1 MIGKSLFCLAV
12 FVGSLL
18 GLCANAVTTSK
29 NIDIIVTH
37 GAALTTFTFVN
48 NTRNTLPAGTPVTLG
63 QAFRYSDIMPGN
75 HPIIRDAATHVPL
88 TGQQWDEISTWRENS
103 GNNSWR
109 HAVWAIWLPNSLA
122 SGATYSVEFVSASG
136 AYSEASHQP
145 LSALCNGPARHDIK
159 IHLTDIR
166 NQDDTVRDSGDA
178 TFRLCDNISNVGR
191 DA

>member
-48 NTRNTLPAGTPVTLG
+48 NTRNTLPAGTPVSLG

-88 TGQQWDEISTWRENS
+88 AGQQWDEISTWRENS
-103 GNNSWR
+103 GNSSCQPP
-109 HAVWAIWLPNSLA
+109 AIIPRPPINRLA
-122 SGATYSVEFVSASG
+122 PCATVPPRTTSRS
-136 AYSEASHQP
+136 
-145 LSALCNGPARHDIK
+145 
-159 IHLTDIR
+159 T
-166 NQDDTVRDSGDA
+166 
-178 TFRLCDNISNVGR
+178 
-191 DA
+191 